1 MIKAQLK
8 NLIKTIHLVKE
19 AGFSLLVFSIA
30 ISLFQ
35 GILPIFSMLLV
46 QKMLNIIT
54 TDIKNFH
61 TLMIAFISYIA
72 LTLLTIIIGEVD
84 SYIDTK
90 LQILLHYKMN
100 HLVMQKT
107 VKLTLAEFETPEI
120 YGKFHF
126 TTIDG
131 KNELK
136 FTMNNMLNSDS
147 QSRVLRLL
155 VDLSE
160 FEYGLSH
167 WSLFPWDILAQ
178 ERVYIPEILFE
189 DITIAT
195 AQWNLSVIREE
206 IIHQKIFTGKKDIFN
221 KFRKTYK
228 IPKDIILKYAD
239 NELRLDL
246 SIDSDLEILFKN
258 INKYRFVSLR
268 GIEQGESIFKD
279 NLGNYNTEIVVP
291 ILKESNGI
299 NNTNDNVQF
308 KNEVKKIY
316 LPFCDWLFF
325 KFYGPKER
333 QEELLNNWKKF
344 WLNLPSE
351 LFSQSN
357 MFYMRYNDT
366 NDHIRI
372 RINCDSIENN
382 FSLYL
387 SVVQDL
393 LPQLIESCI
402 ISDIEVSSYKPEV
415 NRYRGPHLISYAEEI
430 FCKES
435 ILFLNNTIEF
445 SDDERLVCAT
455 YLVLYYLNHFFK
467 DKETRRSFLFE
478 NYTGKYKKDFKNLP
492 IDLPIEYMKIL
503 NGVTSALDR
512 YDFFQEMDRYP
523 MSYMKEYNRFGGTND
538 IYNTKF
544 NLVGSFLHLSM
555 NRLNGIDREFE
566 EKVYCF
572 AYYTLNAQQYIEW
585 E

>member
-1 MIKAQLK
+1 
-8 NLIKTIHLVKE
+8 
-19 AGFSLLVFSIA
+19 
-30 ISLFQ
+30 
-35 GILPIFSMLLV
+35 
-46 QKMLNIIT
+46 
-54 TDIKNFH
+54 
-61 TLMIAFISYIA
+61 
-72 LTLLTIIIGEVD
+72 
-84 SYIDTK
+84 
-90 LQILLHYKMN
+90 
-100 HLVMQKT
+100 
-107 VKLTLAEFETPEI
+107 
-120 YGKFHF
+120 
-126 TTIDG
+126 
-131 KNELK
+131 
-136 FTMNNMLNSDS
+136 
-147 QSRVLRLL
+147 
-155 VDLSE
+155 
-160 FEYGLSH
+160 
-167 WSLFPWDILAQ
+167 
-178 ERVYIPEILFE
+178 
-189 DITIAT
+189 
-195 AQWNLSVIREE
+195 
-206 IIHQKIFTGKKDIFN
+206 
-221 KFRKTYK
+221 
-228 IPKDIILKYAD
+228 
-239 NELRLDL
+239 
-246 SIDSDLEILFKN
+246 
-258 INKYRFVSLR
+258 
-268 GIEQGESIFKD
+268 
-279 NLGNYNTEIVVP
+279 
-291 ILKESNGI
+291 
-299 NNTNDNVQF
+299 
-308 KNEVKKIY
+308 
-316 LPFCDWLFF
+316 DWLFF

-415 NRYRGPHLISYAEEI
+415 NRYGGPHLISYAEEI

-492 IDLPIEYMKIL
+492 IDLPIEYMKSL

-512 YDFFQEMDRYP
+512 YDFFQEMDRYL

>member
-1 MIKAQLK
+1 
-8 NLIKTIHLVKE
+8 
-19 AGFSLLVFSIA
+19 
-30 ISLFQ
+30 
-35 GILPIFSMLLV
+35 
-46 QKMLNIIT
+46 
-54 TDIKNFH
+54 
-61 TLMIAFISYIA
+61 
-72 LTLLTIIIGEVD
+72 
-84 SYIDTK
+84 
-90 LQILLHYKMN
+90 
-100 HLVMQKT
+100 
-107 VKLTLAEFETPEI
+107 
-120 YGKFHF
+120 
-126 TTIDG
+126 
-131 KNELK
+131 
-136 FTMNNMLNSDS
+136 
-147 QSRVLRLL
+147 
-155 VDLSE
+155 
-160 FEYGLSH
+160 
-167 WSLFPWDILAQ
+167 
-178 ERVYIPEILFE
+178 
-189 DITIAT
+189 
-195 AQWNLSVIREE
+195 
-206 IIHQKIFTGKKDIFN
+206 
-221 KFRKTYK
+221 
-228 IPKDIILKYAD
+228 
-239 NELRLDL
+239 
-246 SIDSDLEILFKN
+246 
-258 INKYRFVSLR
+258 
-268 GIEQGESIFKD
+268 
-279 NLGNYNTEIVVP
+279 
-291 ILKESNGI
+291 
-299 NNTNDNVQF
+299 
-308 KNEVKKIY
+308 
-316 LPFCDWLFF
+316 
-325 KFYGPKER
+325 
-333 QEELLNNWKKF
+333 
-344 WLNLPSE
+344 
-351 LFSQSN
+351 
-357 MFYMRYNDT
+357 

-415 NRYRGPHLISYAEEI
+415 NRYGGPHLISYAEEI

-512 YDFFQEMDRYP
+512 YDFFQEMDRYL

>member
-1 MIKAQLK
+1 
-8 NLIKTIHLVKE
+8 
-19 AGFSLLVFSIA
+19 
-30 ISLFQ
+30 
-35 GILPIFSMLLV
+35 
-46 QKMLNIIT
+46 
-54 TDIKNFH
+54 
-61 TLMIAFISYIA
+61 
-72 LTLLTIIIGEVD
+72 
-84 SYIDTK
+84 
-90 LQILLHYKMN
+90 
-100 HLVMQKT
+100 
-107 VKLTLAEFETPEI
+107 
-120 YGKFHF
+120 
-126 TTIDG
+126 
-131 KNELK
+131 
-136 FTMNNMLNSDS
+136 
-147 QSRVLRLL
+147 
-155 VDLSE
+155 
-160 FEYGLSH
+160 
-167 WSLFPWDILAQ
+167 
-178 ERVYIPEILFE
+178 
-189 DITIAT
+189 
-195 AQWNLSVIREE
+195 
-206 IIHQKIFTGKKDIFN
+206 
-221 KFRKTYK
+221 
-228 IPKDIILKYAD
+228 
-239 NELRLDL
+239 
-246 SIDSDLEILFKN
+246 
-258 INKYRFVSLR
+258 
-268 GIEQGESIFKD
+268 
-279 NLGNYNTEIVVP
+279 VP

-415 NRYRGPHLISYAEEI
+415 NRYGGPHLISYAEEI

-512 YDFFQEMDRYP
+512 YDFFQEMDRYL